1 MYKKKFCIVGYGN
14 HSKNKI
20 LPAIKKINGKIEG
33 VVSKKNII
41 DNELNFFIS
50 LDDALLN
57 VHNETIFILCSPP
70 DVHLEQAIKII
81 GQGHNLFI
89 EKPITTT
96 YQDLSKIIEAA
107 NNKKIFFVENFM
119 HEYSSFYNN
128 FLNFWHN
135 EKDSINKIN
144 INFIIPKLPSN
155 TFREN
160 NNTYPVNLF
169 DIGCYIVSLINN
181 LSNKTILK
189 LKKISNKGITSKELY
204 TIVGKVNNSDV
215 EILFGIDSYYDNH
228 VKMTNHE
235 GIEYKYTPFFYG
247 RKGSRLVQKIKGD
260 IIDNYETYEED
271 CFTILFQ
278 KDHNYWRDTQNDR
291 NILMLKNLS
300 LLENLNKQYNDI

>member
-160 NNTYPVNLF
+160 NNT
-169 DIGCYIVSLINN
+169 
-181 LSNKTILK
+181 
-189 LKKISNKGITSKELY
+189 
-204 TIVGKVNNSDV
+204 
-215 EILFGIDSYYDNH
+215 
-228 VKMTNHE
+228 
-235 GIEYKYTPFFYG
+235 
-247 RKGSRLVQKIKGD
+247 
-260 IIDNYETYEED
+260 
-271 CFTILFQ
+271 
-278 KDHNYWRDTQNDR
+278 
-291 NILMLKNLS
+291 
-300 LLENLNKQYNDI
+300 